1 MAPMKNFSLSVEQFR
16 KKISFSSVRDS
27 HDSETRR
34 KIFLFII
41 FSCVS
46 IVLLV
51 SLGIVA
57 FFQGALLLGWA
68 DLVMSLVVAT
78 LLIYLHYSGNQIFC
92 SRAAAILS
100 NLFFCFL
107 FATGGVNSTAFTW
120 LYTYP
125 LLIFFM
131 LSLFEGVLATLFL
144 FLFSLAIIIINLT
157 SSTINTYSMD
167 FAIRFIPSFLV
178 VFLFSFLLER
188 SRALAHEALV
198 KKQEALTCLV
208 EKLKKK
214 EKQLEV
220 AQDKLEQR
228 VAERTSELLDINQ
241 QFKSEIE
248 VRKKAEQDRNRLENE
263 LSRAQKM
270 EVLGR
275 MAGGVAHDLN
285 NVLSGIVSYPD
296 FLLIDLPADSPLRGS
311 LEIIKK
317 SGEKAAAIVQD
328 LLALAR
334 RGVMVKETVS
344 VNKVLEEYFQSPE
357 FFKLSSLNPTITV
370 EKHLNHHLQM
380 MEGSSPHLQNAIMN
394 MVVNAFE
401 TMENSGQ
408 LTVSTENIRLDNPV
422 KGYEV
427 IPKGNYVQVRI
438 ADSGAGM
445 SPETIE
451 KIFEPFY
458 TRKKMGRSGTGL
470 GMTVVWGTIK
480 DHGGFLD
487 IESRPEQGTTISL
500 FFPVSLKDVVDNQ
513 EDTSDIE
520 PLARGGG
527 QFILIVDDAEEQ
539 REIGVSILKKLGYRA
554 EAVASGE
561 KSVDYIRSHSVDL
574 VLLDM
579 IMVPGMD
586 GLDTYKK
593 ILEINPEQKAIIVS
607 GYSENERAREALEL
621 GIGAYLQK
629 PYSIEEMSRVIR
641 AELAV

>member
-1 MAPMKNFSLSVEQFR
+1 MKFCPLSFEQLS
-16 KKISFSSVRDS
+16 KKIVLSGVRVS
-27 HDSETRR
+27 HDSEARR
-34 KIFLFII
+34 KIFLFNI
-41 FSCVS
+41 FSLVS
-46 IVLLV
+46 VVLLLA
-51 SLGIVA
+51 LGIVA
-57 FFQGALLLGWA
+57 FIQDAFLLGYA
-68 DLVMSLVVAT
+68 DLVMSLFVAA
-78 LLIYLHYSGNQIFC
+78 LLIYLHCSGNQVFC

-144 FLFSLAIIIINLT
+144 FFFSLVIIIVNLT
-157 SSTINTYSMD
+157 SQTINTYDMD
-167 FAIRFIPSFLV
+167 FAIRFLPSFLV
-178 VFLFSFLLER
+178 VFFFSFLLER
-188 SRALAHEALV
+188 SRALAHEALI
-198 KKQEALTCLV
+198 KKQEALTYLV

-214 EKQLEV
+214 EKQLEG

-228 VAERTSELLDINQ
+228 VAERTSELLDINEQ
-241 QFKSEIE
+241 LKTEIE
-248 VRKKAEQDRNRLENE
+248 VRRKAEQDRNRLENE

-275 MAGGVAHDLN
+275 LAGGVAHDLN
-285 NVLSGIVSYPD
+285 NVLSGVVSYPD
-296 FLLIDLPADSPLRGS
+296 YLLLDLPDDSPLRGS

-344 VNKVLEEYFQSPE
+344 LNNVLEEYFQSPE
-357 FFKLSSLNPTITV
+357 FIKLCRHSPAITV
-370 EKHLNHHLQM
+370 EKHLDKNLQM

-401 TMENSGQ
+401 TIEDAGQ
-408 LTVSTENIRLDNPV
+408 ITSSTENKRLDYPF

-427 IPKGNYVQVRI
+427 IPKGNYIVLKI
-438 ADSGAGM
+438 ADNGTGM
-445 SPETIE
+445 SPETVE

-487 IESRPEQGTTISL
+487 IESSPGKGTTISL
-500 FFPVSLKDVVDNQ
+500 FFPSSLKDVFVNQ
-513 EDTSDIE
+513 KETSDIKQ
-520 PLARGGG
+520 LVRGTG
-527 QFILIVDDAEEQ
+527 QFILIVDDVEEQ
-539 REIGVSILKKLGYRA
+539 REIGISMLEKLGYRV

-561 KSVDYIRSHSVDL
+561 KSVDFISNHHVDL

-579 IMVPGMD
+579 IMAPGMD
-586 GLDTYKK
+586 GLDTYRK
-593 ILEINPEQKAIIVS
+593 ILEISPGQKAVIVS
-607 GYSENERAREALEL
+607 GYSEDERVREALEL

-629 PYSIEEMSRVIR
+629 PYNMEQVSRVLR
-641 AELAV
+641 KELAE

>member
-1 MAPMKNFSLSVEQFR
+1 MKYCPLLLERLSKRMVFSG
-16 KKISFSSVRDS
+16 VRAS

-34 KIFLFII
+34 KIFLFNI
-41 FSCVS
+41 FSFVS
-46 IVLLV
+46 VILLLT
-51 SLGIVA
+51 LGIVA
-57 FFQGALLLGWA
+57 FIQGASLLGFA
-68 DLVMSLVVAT
+68 DLIMSLTVVA
-78 LLIYLHYSGNQIFC
+78 LLVYLHYSGNQVFC

-107 FATGGVNSTAFTW
+107 FASGGVNSTAFTW

-144 FLFSLAIIIINLT
+144 FLFSVVIIIVNLT
-157 SSTINTYSMD
+157 SQTVNIYNMD
-167 FAIRFIPSFLV
+167 FAIRFLPSFLV

-188 SRALAHEALV
+188 SRAFAHEALIQ
-198 KKQEALTCLV
+198 KQEALTSLI
-208 EKLKKK
+208 EKLEKK
-214 EKQLEV
+214 ENQLET
-220 AQDKLEQR
+220 AQNKLEHR
-228 VAERTSELLDINQ
+228 VAERTSELLDMNE
-241 QFKSEIE
+241 QFKTEIE
-248 VRKKAEQDRNRLENE
+248 VRKKAEKDRNRLENE

-275 MAGGVAHDLN
+275 LAGGVAHDLN

-296 FLLIDLPADSPLRGS
+296 YLLLDLPTDSPLRGS

-334 RGVMVKETVS
+334 RGVMVKKTVS
-344 VNKVLEEYFQSPE
+344 LNNVLEEYLQSPE
-357 FFKLSSLNPTITV
+357 FLKLCSHNPAITV
-370 EKHLNHHLQM
+370 EKHLDKHLQM
-380 MEGSSPHLQNAIMN
+380 IEGSSPHLQNAIMN
-394 MVVNAFE
+394 LVVNAFE
-401 TMENSGQ
+401 TIENVGQ
-408 LTVSTENIRLDNPV
+408 VTVSTESIRLKNQV
-422 KGYEV
+422 NGYEV
-427 IPKGNYVQVRI
+427 IPKGNYIVLKI

-487 IESRPEQGTTISL
+487 ITSSLGQGTTISL
-500 FFPVSLKDVVDNQ
+500 FFPISLKDVFADQ
-513 EDTSDIE
+513 KETSATE
-520 PLARGGG
+520 QLVRGSG
-527 QFILIVDDAEEQ
+527 QFVLIVDDIEEQ
-539 REIGVSILKKLGYRA
+539 RKIGVSILEKLGYRA

-561 KSVDYIRSHSVDL
+561 KSVDYIKSHPVDL

-579 IMVPGMD
+579 IMSPGMD
-586 GLDTYKK
+586 GLDTYRK
-593 ILEINPEQKAIIVS
+593 ILEISPGQKAVIVS
-607 GYSENERAREALEL
+607 GYSENERVRDALEL

-629 PYSIEEMSRVIR
+629 PYSMEQVSRVLR
-641 AELAV
+641 TELAQ